1 MINRRTFL
9 TGSITV
15 TLLGSPLFSALAEKK
30 KKRNLVVI
38 SLRGGMDG
46 LSAVPPIDPK
56 LEKFRPD
63 ILVKKSLPLT
73 SDFVLHPSLKNF
85 HNAWKNGKA
94 AIVHSTNIPYTMR
107 SHFEGQ
113 DLMESGGHKP
123 FAEHTGWLGRGME
136 TSNLQGL
143 AIALP
148 MPLILRS
155 KANLDNY
162 FPTKLSTPSPD
173 IMKLVASTYPED
185 SNLRNTIQRVMMRPY
200 SMLSGKGSRKAYRLA
215 RTAAKALSKVDG
227 PRVAVFDINGFDT
240 HAAQGGSNGEHA
252 DKLYNLDK
260 IFGTLQKNLGP
271 MYDDTLI
278 VTLTEFGRKVEQNGG
293 NGTEHGYGTAILMM
307 GGLVKKAQVYSDWPG
322 LNRKD
327 MFEAQDLDATIDAR
341 SIYCSAMAMAFE
353 TDFEKLKRQVFWN
366 NSLEN
371 LQGELFVS
379 S

>member
-9 TGSITV
+9 TGSLTV

-46 LSAVPPIDPK
+46 LSAVPPIDPI

-63 ILVKKSLPLT
+63 ILVKKTLPLT
-73 SDFVLHPSLKNF
+73 SDFALHPSLKNF
-85 HNAWKNGKA
+85 HNAWKQGKA

-123 FAEHTGWLGRGME
+123 FAEYTGWLGRGIE
-136 TSNLQGL
+136 ASGLEGL
-143 AIALP
+143 AVALP

-155 KANLDNY
+155 NANLDNY

-173 IMKLVASTYPED
+173 IMNQLASTYPKD
-185 SNLRNTIQRVMMRPY
+185 SKLRTTIERVLMRPY
-200 SMLSGKGSRKAYRLA
+200 SMLSGNGSRKAHRLA
-215 RTAAKALSKVDG
+215 GTAAKALAKADG
-227 PRVAVFDINGFDT
+227 PRIAVFDINGFDT

-260 IFGTLQKNLGP
+260 IFKALHKNLGSAF
-271 MYDDTLI
+271 DDTLI

-293 NGTEHGYGTAILMM
+293 NGTEHGYGTAILLM
-307 GGLVKKAQVYSDWPG
+307 GGLIKKSQVFSEWPG
-322 LNRKD
+322 LKRKN
-327 MFEAQDLDATIDAR
+327 MFEGQDLDATIDAR
-341 SIYCSAMAMAFE
+341 SIYCSAMAVVFD
-353 TDFEKLKRQVFWN
+353 TDFEKLKRKVFWN
-366 NSLEN
+366 DPLLN
-371 LQGELFVS
+371 LQDKLFVV
-379 S
+379 

>member
-1 MINRRTFL
+1 MITRRAFL

-15 TLLGSPLFSALAEKK
+15 TMLGSPLFSVFAEKR

-46 LSAVPPIDPK
+46 LSAVPPIDHA

-63 ILVKKSLPLT
+63 ITVRRTLPLT
-73 SDFVLHPSLKNF
+73 SDFSLHPSLKNF
-85 HNAWKNGKA
+85 HNAWKQGKA
-94 AIVHSTNIPYTMR
+94 AIVHSSNIPYTMR

-123 FAEHTGWLGRGME
+123 FTEYTGWLGRGME
-136 TSNLQGL
+136 TAGLEGL

-162 FPTKLSTPSPD
+162 FPTKLSTPSPE
-173 IMKLVASTYPED
+173 IMKRVSETYPAN
-185 SNLRNTIQRVMMRPY
+185 SNLKSTIERVMMRPY
-200 SMLSGKGSRKAYRLA
+200 SMLSGRGSRKAYRLA
-215 RTAAKALSKVDG
+215 GTAAKALAKPDG

-240 HAAQGGSNGEHA
+240 HAAQGGSDGEHA

-260 IFGTLQKNLGP
+260 IFGKLRENLGTSF
-271 MYDDTLI
+271 DDTLI
-278 VTLTEFGRKVEQNGG
+278 VTLTEFGRKIEQNGG
-293 NGTEHGYGTAILMM
+293 NGTEHGYGTAVLMM
-307 GGLVKKAQVYSDWPG
+307 GGLIKKAQVFSDWPG
-322 LNRKD
+322 LKRKN
-327 MFEAQDLDATIDAR
+327 MFEGQDLQATIDAR
-341 SIYCSAMAMAFE
+341 SIYCSAMAMAFD

-366 NSLEN
+366 DPLIN
-371 LQGELFVS
+371 LQDRLFS
-379 S
+379 A

>member
-30 KKRNLVVI
+30 KKRNLIVI

-63 ILVKKSLPLT
+63 ILVKKTLPLT
-73 SDFVLHPSLKNF
+73 SDFALHPSLKNF
-85 HNAWKNGKA
+85 HTAWEKGKA
-94 AIVHSTNIPYTMR
+94 AIVHATNIPYTMR

-123 FAEHTGWLGRGME
+123 FAEYTGWLGRGME
-136 TSNLQGL
+136 TANLEGL

-173 IMKLVASTYPED
+173 IMKKVASTYPED
-185 SNLRNTIQRVMMRPY
+185 SSLRSTIQQVIMRPY
-200 SMLSGKGSRKAYRLA
+200 SMLSGKGSRKAHRLA
-215 RTAAKALSKVDG
+215 GTAAKALSKADG

-240 HAAQGGSNGEHA
+240 HAAQGGANGEHA

-271 MYDDTLI
+271 TFKDTLI
-278 VTLTEFGRKVEQNGG
+278 VTLTEFGRKIEQNGG
-293 NGTEHGYGTAILMM
+293 NGTEHGYGTAVLMM

-322 LNRKD
+322 LNRKNL
-327 MFEAQDLDATIDAR
+327 FEGQDLNSTIDAR

-366 NSLEN
+366 DPLID
-371 LQGELFVS
+371 LQDKLFNV
-379 S
+379 

>member
-1 MINRRTFL
+1 MISRRTFL
-9 TGSITV
+9 SGSMTV
-15 TLLGSPLFSALAEKK
+15 TLLGSPIFSALAEKR

-46 LSAVPPIDPK
+46 LSAVPPIDPA

-63 ILVKKSLPLT
+63 ILVRKTLPLS
-73 SDFVLHPSLKNF
+73 SDFELHPSLKNF
-85 HNAWKNGKA
+85 HNAWKEGNA

-123 FAEHTGWLGRGME
+123 FAEYTGWLGRGME
-136 TSNLQGL
+136 TAGLEGL

-162 FPTKLSTPSPD
+162 FPTKLPTPSPD
-173 IMKLVASTYPED
+173 IMKKVAATYPKD
-185 SNLRNTIQRVMMRPY
+185 SNLRSTIERVIMRPT
-200 SMLSGKGSRKAYRLA
+200 SMLSSRGSRKAYRLA
-215 RTAAKALSKVDG
+215 GIAGKALAKANG

-260 IFGTLQKNLGP
+260 IFGKLHESLGSSF
-271 MYDDTLI
+271 DNTLI

-307 GGLVKKAQVYSDWPG
+307 GGLIKKSQIYADWPG
-322 LNRKD
+322 LKTKNL
-327 MFEAQDLDATIDAR
+327 FQNQDLNATIDAR
-341 SIYCSAMAMAFE
+341 SIYCSAMALTFE

-366 NSLEN
+366 DPLIDF
-371 LQGELFVS
+371 QDKLFEV
-379 S
+379 

>member
-1 MINRRTFL
+1 MITRRAFL

-15 TLLGSPLFSALAEKK
+15 TMLGSPLFSVFAEKR
-30 KKRNLVVI
+30 KKRNLVII

-63 ILVKKSLPLT
+63 ITVRRTLPLT
-73 SDFVLHPSLKNF
+73 SDFSLHPSLKNF
-85 HNAWKNGKA
+85 HNAWKQGKA
-94 AIVHSTNIPYTMR
+94 AIVHSSNIPYTMR

-123 FAEHTGWLGRGME
+123 FTEYTGWLGRGME
-136 TSNLQGL
+136 TAGLEGL

-162 FPTKLSTPSPD
+162 FPTKLSTPSPE
-173 IMKLVASTYPED
+173 IMKRVSETYPD
-185 SNLRNTIQRVMMRPY
+185 NSNLKSTIERVMMRPY
-200 SMLSGKGSRKAYRLA
+200 SMLSGRGSRKAYRLA
-215 RTAAKALSKVDG
+215 GTTAKALAKPDG

-240 HAAQGGSNGEHA
+240 HAAQGGSDGEHA

-260 IFGTLQKNLGP
+260 IFGKLRENLGTSF
-271 MYDDTLI
+271 DDTLI
-278 VTLTEFGRKVEQNGG
+278 VTLTEFGRKIEQNGG
-293 NGTEHGYGTAILMM
+293 NGTEHGYGTAVLMM
-307 GGLVKKAQVYSDWPG
+307 GGLIKKAQVFSDWPG
-322 LNRKD
+322 LKRKN
-327 MFEAQDLDATIDAR
+327 MFEGQDLQATIDAR
-341 SIYCSAMAMAFE
+341 SIYCSAMAIAFD

-366 NSLEN
+366 DPLIN
-371 LQGELFVS
+371 LQDRLFSV
-379 S
+379 

>member
-30 KKRNLVVI
+30 KKRNLIII

-46 LSAVPPIDPK
+46 LSAVPPIDPL
-56 LEKFRPD
+56 LEKYRPD
-63 ILVKKSLPLT
+63 ILVKKTLTLT
-73 SDFVLHPSLKNF
+73 SDFALHPSLKNF
-85 HNAWKNGKA
+85 HKAWKQGKA
-94 AIVHSTNIPYTMR
+94 AIVHSTNIPYKMR

-113 DLMESGGHKP
+113 DLMESGAHKP
-123 FAEHTGWLGRGME
+123 FTEYTGWLGRGME
-136 TSNLQGL
+136 AAGLEGL

-155 KANLDNY
+155 NANLDNY

-173 IMKLVASTYPED
+173 IMNRVASTYPQD
-185 SNLRNTIQRVMMRPY
+185 SKLRDIMQRVLMRPY
-200 SMLSGKGSRKAYRLA
+200 SMLSGNGSRKAHRLA
-215 RTAAKALSKVDG
+215 TTAAKALAKSDG

-260 IFGTLQKNLGP
+260 IFGTLHKNLGP
-271 MYDDTLI
+271 VFDDTLI
-278 VTLTEFGRKVEQNGG
+278 LTLTEFGRKVEQNGG
-293 NGTEHGYGTAILMM
+293 NGTEHGYGTAILML
-307 GGLVKKAQVYSDWPG
+307 GGLVKKPQVFSDWPG
-322 LNRKD
+322 LKRKN
-327 MFEAQDLDATIDAR
+327 MFENQDLDATIDAR
-341 SIYCSAMAMAFE
+341 SIYCSAMAMTFN

-366 NSLEN
+366 DSLLN
-371 LQGELFVS
+371 VQDKLFVA
-379 S
+379 

>member
-1 MINRRTFL
+1 MITRRAFL

-15 TLLGSPLFSALAEKK
+15 TMLGSPLFSVFAEKR

-46 LSAVPPIDPK
+46 LSAVPPIDPT

-63 ILVKKSLPLT
+63 ITVRRTLPLT
-73 SDFVLHPSLKNF
+73 SDFSLHPSLKNF
-85 HNAWKNGKA
+85 HNAWKQGKA
-94 AIVHSTNIPYTMR
+94 AIVHSSNIPYTMR

-123 FAEHTGWLGRGME
+123 FTEYTGWLGRGME
-136 TSNLQGL
+136 TAGLEGL

-162 FPTKLSTPSPD
+162 FPTKLSTPSPE
-173 IMKLVASTYPED
+173 IMKQVSETYPD
-185 SNLRNTIQRVMMRPY
+185 NSNLKSTIERVMMRPY
-200 SMLSGKGSRKAYRLA
+200 SMLSGRGSRKAYRLA
-215 RTAAKALSKVDG
+215 GTAAKALAKPDG

-240 HAAQGGSNGEHA
+240 HAAQGGSDGEHA

-260 IFGTLQKNLGP
+260 IFGKLRENLGTSF
-271 MYDDTLI
+271 DDTLI
-278 VTLTEFGRKVEQNGG
+278 VTLTEFGRKIEQNGG
-293 NGTEHGYGTAILMM
+293 NGTEHGYGTAVLMM
-307 GGLVKKAQVYSDWPG
+307 GGLIREARVFSDWPG
-322 LNRKD
+322 LKRKN
-327 MFEAQDLDATIDAR
+327 MFEGQDLQATIDAR
-341 SIYCSAMAMAFE
+341 SIYCSAMAMAFD

-366 NSLEN
+366 DPLIN
-371 LQGELFVS
+371 LQDKLFGI
-379 S
+379 

>member
-1 MINRRTFL
+1 MITRRAFL

-15 TLLGSPLFSALAEKK
+15 TMLGSPLFSVFAEKR

-46 LSAVPPIDPK
+46 LSAVPPIDRA

-63 ILVKKSLPLT
+63 ISVRRTLPLT
-73 SDFVLHPSLKNF
+73 SDFSLHPSLKNF
-85 HNAWKNGKA
+85 HNAWKQGKA
-94 AIVHSTNIPYTMR
+94 AIVHSSNIPYTMR

-123 FAEHTGWLGRGME
+123 FTEYTGWLGRGME
-136 TSNLQGL
+136 TAGLEGL

-162 FPTKLSTPSPD
+162 FPTKLSTPSPE
-173 IMKLVASTYPED
+173 IMKRVSETYPD
-185 SNLRNTIQRVMMRPY
+185 NSNLKSTIERVMMRPY
-200 SMLSGKGSRKAYRLA
+200 SMLSGRGSRKAYRLA
-215 RTAAKALSKVDG
+215 GTAAKALAKPDG

-240 HAAQGGSNGEHA
+240 HAAQGGSDGEHA

-260 IFGTLQKNLGP
+260 IFGKLRENLGTSF
-271 MYDDTLI
+271 DDTLI
-278 VTLTEFGRKVEQNGG
+278 VTLTEFGRKIEQNGG
-293 NGTEHGYGTAILMM
+293 NGTEHGYGTAVLMM
-307 GGLVKKAQVYSDWPG
+307 GGLIKKAQVFSDWPG
-322 LNRKD
+322 LKRKNI
-327 MFEAQDLDATIDAR
+327 FEGQDLQATIDAR
-341 SIYCSAMAMAFE
+341 SIYCSAMAMAFD

-366 NSLEN
+366 DPLIN
-371 LQGELFVS
+371 LQERLFS

>member
-1 MINRRTFL
+1 MITRRAFL

-15 TLLGSPLFSALAEKK
+15 TMLGSPLFSVFAEKR
-30 KKRNLVVI
+30 KKRNLVII

-46 LSAVPPIDPK
+46 LSAVPPIDPT

-63 ILVKKSLPLT
+63 ITVRRTLPLT
-73 SDFVLHPSLKNF
+73 SDFSLHPSLKNF
-85 HNAWKNGKA
+85 HNAWKQGKA
-94 AIVHSTNIPYTMR
+94 AIVHSSNIPYTMR

-123 FAEHTGWLGRGME
+123 FTEYTGWLGRGME
-136 TSNLQGL
+136 TAGLEGL

-173 IMKLVASTYPED
+173 IMKRVSETYPD
-185 SNLRNTIQRVMMRPY
+185 NSNLKSTIERVMMRPY
-200 SMLSGKGSRKAYRLA
+200 SMLSGRGSRKAYRLA
-215 RTAAKALSKVDG
+215 GTAAKALAKPDG

-240 HAAQGGSNGEHA
+240 HAAQGGSDGEHA

-260 IFGTLQKNLGP
+260 IFGKLRENLGTSF
-271 MYDDTLI
+271 DDTLI
-278 VTLTEFGRKVEQNGG
+278 VTLTEFGRKIEQNGG
-293 NGTEHGYGTAILMM
+293 NGTEHGYGTAVLMM
-307 GGLVKKAQVYSDWPG
+307 GGLIKKAQVFSDWPG
-322 LNRKD
+322 LKRKN
-327 MFEAQDLDATIDAR
+327 MFEGQDLQATIDAR
-341 SIYCSAMAMAFE
+341 SIYCSAMAMAFD

-366 NSLEN
+366 DPLIN
-371 LQGELFVS
+371 LQDRLFS
-379 S
+379 A

>member
-1 MINRRTFL
+1 MITRRAFL

-15 TLLGSPLFSALAEKK
+15 TMLGSPLFSVFAEKR

-46 LSAVPPIDPK
+46 LSAVPPIDPT

-63 ILVKKSLPLT
+63 ITVRRTLPLT
-73 SDFVLHPSLKNF
+73 SDFSLHPSLKNF
-85 HNAWKNGKA
+85 HNAWKQGKA
-94 AIVHSTNIPYTMR
+94 AIVHSSNIPYTMR

-123 FAEHTGWLGRGME
+123 FTEYTGWLGRGME
-136 TSNLQGL
+136 TAGLEGL

-162 FPTKLSTPSPD
+162 FPTKLSTPSPE
-173 IMKLVASTYPED
+173 IMKRVSETYPD
-185 SNLRNTIQRVMMRPY
+185 NSNLKSTIERVMMRPY
-200 SMLSGKGSRKAYRLA
+200 SMLSGRGSRKAYRLA
-215 RTAAKALSKVDG
+215 GTAAKALAKPDG

-240 HAAQGGSNGEHA
+240 HAAQGGSDGEHA

-260 IFGTLQKNLGP
+260 IFGKLRENLGTSF
-271 MYDDTLI
+271 DDTLI
-278 VTLTEFGRKVEQNGG
+278 VTLTEFGRKIEQNGG
-293 NGTEHGYGTAILMM
+293 NGTEHGYGTAVLMM
-307 GGLVKKAQVYSDWPG
+307 GGLIKKAQVFSDWPG
-322 LNRKD
+322 LKRKN
-327 MFEAQDLDATIDAR
+327 MFEGQDLQATIDAR
-341 SIYCSAMAMAFE
+341 SIYCSAMAMAFD

-366 NSLEN
+366 DPLIN
-371 LQGELFVS
+371 LQDRLFSV
-379 S
+379 

>member
-1 MINRRTFL
+1 MITRRAFL

-15 TLLGSPLFSALAEKK
+15 TMLGSPLFSVFAEKR

-46 LSAVPPIDPK
+46 LSAVPPIDRA

-63 ILVKKSLPLT
+63 ITVRRTLPLT
-73 SDFVLHPSLKNF
+73 SDFSLHPSLKNF
-85 HNAWKNGKA
+85 HNAWKQGKA
-94 AIVHSTNIPYTMR
+94 AIVHSSNIPYTMR

-123 FAEHTGWLGRGME
+123 FTEYTGWLGRGME
-136 TSNLQGL
+136 TAGLEGL

-162 FPTKLSTPSPD
+162 FPTKLSTPSPE
-173 IMKLVASTYPED
+173 IMKRVSETYPD
-185 SNLRNTIQRVMMRPY
+185 NSNLKSTIERVMMRPY
-200 SMLSGKGSRKAYRLA
+200 SMLSGRGSRKAYRLA
-215 RTAAKALSKVDG
+215 GTAAKALAKPDG

-240 HAAQGGSNGEHA
+240 HAAQGGSDGEHA

-260 IFGTLQKNLGP
+260 IFGKLRENLGTSF
-271 MYDDTLI
+271 DDTLI
-278 VTLTEFGRKVEQNGG
+278 VTLTEFGRKIEQNGG
-293 NGTEHGYGTAILMM
+293 NGTEHGYGTAVLMM
-307 GGLVKKAQVYSDWPG
+307 GGLIKKAQVFSDWPG
-322 LNRKD
+322 LKRKN
-327 MFEAQDLDATIDAR
+327 MFEGQDLQATIDAR
-341 SIYCSAMAMAFE
+341 SIYCSAMAMAFD

-366 NSLEN
+366 DPLLN
-371 LQGELFVS
+371 LQDKLFSV
-379 S
+379 

>member
-9 TGSITV
+9 TGSLTV

-46 LSAVPPIDPK
+46 LSAVPPIDPI

-63 ILVKKSLPLT
+63 ILVKKTLPLT
-73 SDFVLHPSLKNF
+73 SDFALHPSLKNF
-85 HNAWKNGKA
+85 HNAWKQGKA

-123 FAEHTGWLGRGME
+123 FAEYTGWLGRGME
-136 TSNLQGL
+136 TAGLEGL

-162 FPTKLSTPSPD
+162 FPTKLSTPSPE
-173 IMKLVASTYPED
+173 IMKRVSETYPD
-185 SNLRNTIQRVMMRPY
+185 NSNLKSTIERVMMRPY
-200 SMLSGKGSRKAYRLA
+200 SMLSGKGSRKAYKLA
-215 RTAAKALSKVDG
+215 GTAAKALAKPDG

-260 IFGTLQKNLGP
+260 IFGKLRENLGTSF
-271 MYDDTLI
+271 DDTLI
-278 VTLTEFGRKVEQNGG
+278 VTLTEFGRKIEQNGG
-293 NGTEHGYGTAILMM
+293 NGTEHGYGTAVLMM
-307 GGLVKKAQVYSDWPG
+307 GGLIKKAQVFSDWPG
-322 LNRKD
+322 LKRKN
-327 MFEAQDLDATIDAR
+327 MFEGQDLQATIDAR
-341 SIYCSAMAMAFE
+341 SIYCSAMAMAFD

-366 NSLEN
+366 DPLLN
-371 LQGELFVS
+371 LQDKLFSV
-379 S
+379 